1 MSARGCADAID
12 ACLDRERRDAAGHH
26 ASALDAYARREPSPC
41 SAYVVARKRV
51 PITDSMRSTASLK
64 E

>member
-12 ACLDRERRDAAGHH
+12 ACLDRERRYAAAHH
-26 ASALDAYARREPSPC
+26 AYARREPSPC